1 LQYCDKFLLFHD
13 KNNIDIIKYKILSL
27 VNAREF
33 QEAKQFLIDN
43 RNILQN
49 DEYRNQQAYIKSNID
64 NIKGIFD
71 FNNIKE
77 NNISDY
83 FSAKIEI
90 DLHEN
95 KGNRLIAKEDISKGE
110 LLIVSKPFYL
120 LTFEEYLKGL
130 REYYENINYKRFRA
144 YYFDEL
150 AESMVDPEFYLYE
163 NLDELKKI
171 REQKNFGWE
180 LIGFTLSEKDF
191 EKLLD
196 LDDYANW
203 NIKYSERAEKLSDKE
218 NLNLLNIVYINSI
231 KVHSS
236 IFSCETN
243 GYGIGLW
250 YYPSFID
257 HSCNPNTLEF
267 GINDI
272 FILYS
277 QKEIKKGEE
286 ITRSYFPYGLDL
298 PRKHQNLANY
308 GFVCKCEIC
317 SLQLHRYFS
326 DKAKFETYINEYN
339 NLYNED
345 ISNAE
350 LYKSIMTLENILN
363 ENGLEFNAN
372 DFINFYLRAG
382 LILLNKKIY
391 YEMSEKF
398 FNKAYILIE
407 GTNFH
412 FECIILHYL
421 YILYY
426 ENLITEKMNII
437 KNKIDDK
444 LANFFGNNICKNK
457 LLDIYK
463 ERENNKLLKELNGKI
478 RYFEDIEEENKTRKK
493 NFLNCISCDG
503 FLATNIFIFILLIF
517 KFYIYLTNKND

>member
-171 REQKNFGWE
+171 G
-180 LIGFTLSEKDF
+180 
-191 EKLLD
+191 
-196 LDDYANW
+196 
-203 NIKYSERAEKLSDKE
+203 
-218 NLNLLNIVYINSI
+218 
-231 KVHSS
+231 
-236 IFSCETN
+236 
-243 GYGIGLW
+243 
-250 YYPSFID
+250 
-257 HSCNPNTLEF
+257 
-267 GINDI
+267 
-272 FILYS
+272 
-277 QKEIKKGEE
+277 
-286 ITRSYFPYGLDL
+286 
-298 PRKHQNLANY
+298 
-308 GFVCKCEIC
+308 
-317 SLQLHRYFS
+317 
-326 DKAKFETYINEYN
+326 
-339 NLYNED
+339 
-345 ISNAE
+345 
-350 LYKSIMTLENILN
+350 
-363 ENGLEFNAN
+363 
-372 DFINFYLRAG
+372 
-382 LILLNKKIY
+382 NKKI
-391 YEMSEKF
+391 
-398 FNKAYILIE
+398 L
-407 GTNFH
+407 
-412 FECIILHYL
+412 
-421 YILYY
+421 
-426 ENLITEKMNII
+426 
-437 KNKIDDK
+437 D
-444 LANFFGNNICKNK
+444 GN
-457 LLDIYK
+457 
-463 ERENNKLLKELNGKI
+463 
-478 RYFEDIEEENKTRKK
+478 
-493 NFLNCISCDG
+493 
-503 FLATNIFIFILLIF
+503 
-517 KFYIYLTNKND
+517 